1 MQVKSKANS
10 DRAEDKGV
18 DCLNHV
24 LDKFC
29 HYSGHHVNRLK
40 TQVFFS
46 RDVSEEVASRLSA
59 KLGFTKVNNLDRDHH
74 PQKERC
80 I

>member
-1 MQVKSKANS
+1 MTFWFFC
-10 DRAEDKGV
+10 RAEDKGV